1 MNRYGFEG
9 YPVVEDGRVIGLL
22 NRRNVDRA
30 LHHKLDATTRELMD
44 SGEVSVVPEDSIS
57 YLQELMT
64 ASGWGGQVPVLEKE
78 HGKVIGIVTRTDL
91 LGALHPATN
100 IPSQDEIITRLE
112 DALPPSRLQFLKT
125 IARHAADFG
134 VSAYIVGGL
143 CVI

>member
-1 MNRYGFEG
+1 MSQNPLLLSPETTVQEVAELMNRYGFEG

-64 ASGWGGQVPVLEKE
+64 ASGWGQVPVLEKSMA
-78 HGKVIGIVTRTDL
+78 KSSASLRVRTCWARYTLRRIFRRRMRLSPGLRMPCHL
-91 LGALHPATN
+91 LVCN
-100 IPSQDEIITRLE
+100 S
-112 DALPPSRLQFLKT
+112 
-125 IARHAADFG
+125 
-134 VSAYIVGGL
+134 
-143 CVI
+143 